1 MQVKAN
7 VDSIQAGIEAANK
20 TQTNLEKQNEGMRR
34 ENRSLEEKCQ
44 FLEAK
49 KKSIEE
55 NCSSLEQTENSLQS
69 RCRSL
74 ECTEEA
80 LQICACL
87 LWVIEEGVTDLGK
100 EADAELDAAYA
111 KLLRTELKKHI
122 EERRMR
128 EMMKTIPKIDLDQII
143 DSLDRRR

>member
-100 EADAELDAAYA
+100 EADAELDAACA
-111 KLLRTELKKHI
+111 KLLRTELKKYI